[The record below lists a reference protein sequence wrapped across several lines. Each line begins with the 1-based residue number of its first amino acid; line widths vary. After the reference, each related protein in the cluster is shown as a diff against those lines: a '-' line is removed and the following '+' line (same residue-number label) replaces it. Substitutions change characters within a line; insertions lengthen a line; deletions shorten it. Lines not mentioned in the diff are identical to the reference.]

1 MEDKKDLILPRGPGP
16 ATDAEDNITLEV
28 KDPSGG
34 DSLEFKIKRK
44 TILRKMMVAYCDRK
58 RLDFGTVKFRSF
70 LVITLIIE

>member
-1 MEDKKDLILPRGPGP
+1 MEREDKKDLILPRGPGP

-58 RLDFGTVKFRSF
+58 RLEFGTVKFW
-70 LVITLIIE
+70 

>member
-1 MEDKKDLILPRGPGP
+1 MEMEDKKDLILPRGPGP

-58 RLDFGTVKFRSF
+58 RLEFGTVKFW
-70 LVITLIIE
+70 